1 MHSATLRR
9 KAVAF
14 GLNLTKNTPLAPAYY
29 EKQLLARYIQGTLTL
44 DQVLDCLDNPVP
56 ANCQA

>member
-1 MHSATLRR
+1 MHTAYLRR

-29 EKQLLARYIQGTLTL
+29 EKQLLARYIQGALTL
-44 DQVLDCLDNPVP
+44 DQVLDCLDKRGP
-56 ANCQA
+56 ANGLA